1 MSCCCFVLCS
11 RWKGR
16 GKSCALAGRCGQ
28 RGKGPVPAV
37 ENCAIEWGSAP
48 SRSADREEKKEAREE
63 GGKTRRLLPE
73 NGLLFAKSSEEIRK
87 STRG

>member
-1 MSCCCFVLCS
+1 LFCAAG
-11 RWKGR
+11 GR
-16 GKSCALAGRCGQ
+16 GEESQALSSVGGGQ
-28 RGKGPVPAV
+28 RGKGPAPAV

-87 STRG
+87 TTRV